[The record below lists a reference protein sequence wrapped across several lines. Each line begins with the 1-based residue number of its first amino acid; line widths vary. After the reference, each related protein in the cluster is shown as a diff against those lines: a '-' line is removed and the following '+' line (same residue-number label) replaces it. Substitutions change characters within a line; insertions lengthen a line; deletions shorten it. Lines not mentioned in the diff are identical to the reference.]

1 MLAHWVTGSR
11 LVIAAGFA
19 VAVGFW
25 ADGVTPVGLA
35 VLLSIALVEETTDML
50 DGWVARSTN
59 TASLLGGLFDPLS
72 DSLARL
78 TIYFAMA
85 LAGWVTI
92 AVPLVMTGRDIV
104 VSYTRVIQA
113 LTGGKTSARM
123 SGKFKAIIQGGGMFV
138 LSLLTWLGHAGH
150 ITAAATGWLRG
161 LAAGLLIAVT
171 LWSLA
176 DYVRGAWPGIV
187 QLHRSR

>member
-11 LVIAAGFA
+11 LVIAAAFA
-19 VAVGFW
+19 AAVGVW
-25 ADGVTPVGLA
+25 AGGVTTVGLV
-35 VLLSIALVEETTDML
+35 VLLAIALIEETTDML

-59 TASLLGGLFDPLS
+59 TATRLGGLFDPLS

-138 LSLLTWLGHAGH
+138 ISLLTWLGQAGH
-150 ITAAATGWLRG
+150 IDAGTLGWWRG
-161 LAAGLLIAVT
+161 LAAGLLIVVT
-171 LWSLA
+171 LWSLV
-176 DYVRGAWPGIV
+176 DYFRGAWPGIV
-187 QLHRSR
+187 QLHRAR